1 MGGTPNPMMQQA
13 MGMMSNP
20 NAQAVPQAQPGI
32 IDPAKH
38 HIIAAIINAL
48 ASGAS
53 GFSQTSMDP
62 RERMQRQEMDAQ
74 KAEAMARLGG
84 EQQRIG
90 IEQQRANTEQQ
101 GVTQT
106 GEYQRGELGE
116 SSKRTAILGR
126 EADTGKQRADQ
137 SYEVEKKRLQIEADK
152 ASAEYGAGGLRS
164 REVGAT
170 ESRATSEASRAAT
183 DAKMATIAD
192 ARERLEAQYKQA
204 EAQRAG
210 LSTDRAT
217 LEDERKA
224 RIAAV
229 QEIYGKSPWYETRS
243 SSLGKVQAKV
253 QEINDDIN
261 ARIAQAEKAAGT
273 GAGAAQ
279 PSASGVTHVWN
290 GTGIQPVN
298 PQKPK

>member
-1 MGGTPNPMMQQA
+1 MSTPPMQQA
-13 MGMMSNP
+13 MGMMTNP
-20 NAQAVPQAQPGI
+20 NAQAVPQAQPGV
-32 IDPAKH
+32 IDPTQH
-38 HIIAAIINAL
+38 PVIGAIIKMLSQGMQNY
-48 ASGAS
+48 
-53 GFSQTSMDP
+53 SQTAMDP

-74 KAEAMARLGG
+74 KAEALGRMG
-84 EQQRIG
+84 IQQQQVG

-101 GVTQT
+101 GVEQT
-106 GEYQRGELGE
+106 GKYQTGELGE
-116 SSKRTAILGR
+116 SRKRTAIAGR
-126 EADTGKQRADQ
+126 QADTEKQRADQ
-137 SYEVEKKRLQIEADK
+137 SYEAEKARLKIEADK
-152 ASAEYGAGGLRS
+152 ATAEYGAGGLRS

-170 ESRATSEASRAAT
+170 ESTARSTASRAAT

-192 ARERLEAQYKQA
+192 AREKLEADYKQR

-243 SSLGKVQAKV
+243 TSLGKVQGKV
-253 QEINDDIN
+253 KEINDDID
-261 ARIAQAEKAAGT
+261 ARIAQAEKVAGT

-279 PSASGVTHVWN
+279 PNASGVTHVWN
-290 GTGIQPVN
+290 GTGIQPVG
-298 PQKPK
+298 PQKQR

>member
-1 MGGTPNPMMQQA
+1 MSTPQNPMMQQA

-20 NAQAVPQAQPGI
+20 NAQAVPQQQPGV
-32 IDPAKH
+32 IDPSQH
-38 HIIAAIINAL
+38 PVIAAIIKAL
-48 ASGAS
+48 ASGMQ
-53 GFSQTSMDP
+53 GFSQTAMDP

-74 KAEAMARLGG
+74 KAEALGRMG
-84 EQQRIG
+84 IQQQQVG

-101 GVTQT
+101 GVEQT
-106 GEYQRGELGE
+106 GKYQTGELGE
-116 SSKRTAILGR
+116 SAKRTAILGR

-170 ESRATSEASRAAT
+170 ESTAKSTASRAAT

-192 ARERLEAQYKQA
+192 AREKLEAQYKQA

-273 GAGAAQ
+273 GAGAAT

-290 GTGIQPVN
+290 GTGIQPV
-298 PQKPK
+298 PQKPR